1 MDTLMGENALTTL
14 SIIRGT
20 ILAIGGIVILN
31 IILMDHF
38 TLPIGIYEK
47 ASIYFFYNFAGLTFF
62 IGTIVMINPVIGS
75 RIVLG
80 FFGDELKS
88 LEYQLAW
95 EVSITAGFFFL
106 FLLSIAYIFQI
117 LVEFNHI
124 AVMTVVLAVL
134 LGIICFSQFLLTL
147 RVDSILKKVH
157 NQLIYQIR
165 PEEDNPLSHDEFI
178 GHLSKLLQERG
189 QLDSVLEDMD
199 SAKLEESLSSRFS
212 IFRVI
217 PYLVLSG
224 LLAVILM
231 CIMLS
236 YAFSYSLLS
245 LDLLD
250 NFRVARNMGATLTAA
265 LLLTFSLILHLRK
278 ESLSFSYVKSNPTHT
293 LRPGQLDRIYLQFF
307 PYESDRVKIETVFT
321 ILSQGVLLC
330 LSMGLA
336 FLLYGTILQSL
347 IYLGV
352 EDDLLELVNAIILFM
367 GMLIL
372 SIIIVL
378 ISRRGTRIWIAS
390 VEFGLAKIDIQLKKS
405 LAVTKEEL
413 ISYIQTAK
421 TVISLGEFEN
431 GNR

>member
-1 MDTLMGENALTTL
+1 
-14 SIIRGT
+14 
-20 ILAIGGIVILN
+20 
-31 IILMDHF
+31 
-38 TLPIGIYEK
+38 
-47 ASIYFFYNFAGLTFF
+47 
-62 IGTIVMINPVIGS
+62 
-75 RIVLG
+75 
-80 FFGDELKS
+80 
-88 LEYQLAW
+88 
-95 EVSITAGFFFL
+95 
-106 FLLSIAYIFQI
+106 
-117 LVEFNHI
+117 
-124 AVMTVVLAVL
+124 
-134 LGIICFSQFLLTL
+134 
-147 RVDSILKKVH
+147 
-157 NQLIYQIR
+157 
-165 PEEDNPLSHDEFI
+165 
-178 GHLSKLLQERG
+178 
-189 QLDSVLEDMD
+189 MD

-245 LDLLD
+245 LDLLN